1 MPEGINDIQQELE
14 KVTQSFNA
22 MHLSQ
27 LTAYAY
33 GLPPL
38 FFCSQYY
45 QLNDD
50 MIIDNCNQRLIKLL
64 INQEISTVK
73 INELLK
79 DKEYFDEEE
88 ARLRVAPS
96 PES

>member
-14 KVTQSFNA
+14 KVTQPLNA

-45 QLNDD
+45 ELNDKS
-50 MIIDNCNQRLIKLL
+50 IIEQCNQRLVKLL
-64 INQEISTVK
+64 SSDEITFTQINK
-73 INELLK
+73 LLV

>member
-1 MPEGINDIQQELE
+1 MPEGINNIQQQLE
-14 KVTQSFNA
+14 QITQPLNA

-45 QLNDD
+45 ELDD
-50 MIIDNCNQRLIKLL
+50 ESIIEQCKQRLLKLISSDETTVLQINKLL
-64 INQEISTVK
+64 A
-73 INELLK
+73 
-79 DKEYFDEEE
+79 DKEYFDAEE
-88 ARLRVAPS
+88 ARLRVAPA
-96 PES
+96 PEE

>member
-1 MPEGINDIQQELE
+1 MPEGINNIQQQLDQI
-14 KVTQSFNA
+14 TQPLNA

-45 QLNDD
+45 ELDD
-50 MIIDNCNQRLIKLL
+50 ESVIEQCKQRLIKL
-64 INQEISTVK
+64 INDDETTLSHLNK
-73 INELLK
+73 LLT

-88 ARLRVAPS
+88 ARLRVAPT
-96 PES
+96 PNE

>member
-1 MPEGINDIQQELE
+1 MPDGIKNSQQALHQM
-14 KVTQSFNA
+14 TQTLNA

-38 FFCSQYY
+38 FFCSQYF
-45 QLNDD
+45 QLNDET
-50 MIIDNCNQRLIKLL
+50 IIDQCNERLIKLVSTEEITLERISQLL
-64 INQEISTVK
+64 I
-73 INELLK
+73 
-79 DKEYFDEEE
+79 DKEYFDAEE

-96 PES
+96 DTE

>member
-1 MPEGINDIQQELE
+1 MPDGIKNSQQALHQI
-14 KVTQSFNA
+14 TQTLSA

-38 FFCSQYY
+38 FFCSQYF
-45 QLNDD
+45 QLNDET
-50 MIIDNCNQRLIKLL
+50 IIEKCNERLMKLVSTEEITLERISLLL
-64 INQEISTVK
+64 I
-73 INELLK
+73 
-79 DKEYFDEEE
+79 DKEYFDAEE

-96 PES
+96 DSE

>member
-1 MPEGINDIQQELE
+1 MPKSINNTQQELE
-14 KVTQSFNA
+14 QITRPLKA
-22 MHLSQ
+22 MFLSQ

-45 QLNDD
+45 ELNDES
-50 MIIDNCNQRLIKLL
+50 IIEQCNQRLIKLINDQETTIVQINKLL
-64 INQEISTVK
+64 I
-73 INELLK
+73 

-88 ARLRVAPS
+88 ARLRVAPT
-96 PES
+96 PAE

>member
-45 QLNDD
+45 ELSND
-50 MIIDNCNQRLIKLL
+50 IIIEQCNQRLTKLL
-64 INQEISTVK
+64 TTEK
-73 INELLK
+73 ITMAQIHMLLTE
-79 DKEYFDEEE
+79 KEYFDEYE
-88 ARLRVAPS
+88 ANLRVAPT
-96 PES
+96 PDE

>member
-1 MPEGINDIQQELE
+1 MQEVINNIQQQLE
-14 KVTQSFNA
+14 QITQPLNA

-45 QLNDD
+45 ELNNES
-50 MIIDNCNQRLIKLL
+50 IIEQCNQRLVKLINNEETTITQINKLL
-64 INQEISTVK
+64 A
-73 INELLK
+73 

-88 ARLRVAPS
+88 ARLRVAPA
-96 PES
+96 PEE